1 MKHLEEDLEKILAG
15 LRNVEPPPAMERRI
29 LQLLEKRVYP

>member
-15 LRNVEPPPAMERRI
+15 LRNIDPSPAMVRRI
-29 LQLLEKRVYP
+29 LQLLEKRECP

>member
-1 MKHLEEDLEKILAG
+1 MKHLEEDIEKILAG

-29 LQLLEKRVYP
+29 LQLLEKRAYP